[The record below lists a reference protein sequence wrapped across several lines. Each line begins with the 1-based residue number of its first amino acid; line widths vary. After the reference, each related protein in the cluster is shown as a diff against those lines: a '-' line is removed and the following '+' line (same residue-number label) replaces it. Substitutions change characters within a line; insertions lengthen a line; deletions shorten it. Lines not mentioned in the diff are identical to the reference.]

1 MEITLKIYEGRQ
13 VVKTYTAETIDLSF
27 GVIEDTLDILD
38 FEHMTDKTQIG
49 AMIVKASKQLR
60 PFLKDIFDGLT
71 DEEIR
76 NTRTQNLIE
85 VFKALYDY
93 AMHELGAAAGDTK
106 N

>member
-49 AMIVKASKQLR
+49 GMIVKASKQLR

-85 VFKALYDY
+85 VFKALYNY